1 MRIFK
6 KHFVVLSAL
15 ALSSLTVG
23 CSTGYKEASLSFD
36 QGLST
41 DEPQLQ
47 KTIARFCDSAYI
59 AVNQTQEITPL
70 DVMDRYKSLQAMKSE
85 WSSPM
90 LVAELTKAALI
101 SYKTVEEVV
110 ERFDDLS
117 ERFHTDLN
125 EDQIAELTKASIITD
140 TPVSVVAGR
149 YKEFKKIQDWKFKVH
164 AVEMTKVA
172 LFSDR
177 SAEQVMAVFEDFKN
191 RQGKNSMER
200 EITELTKVAV
210 LTGRSPNEIVKV
222 YDQIDKRGNE
232 REDRSRVAELTK
244 IALLTNSSAKTVYF
258 RFAEIHSKN
267 KNRGDRNRVMELTK
281 LSLLG
286 KRTADDVLRTYNKLA
301 RLDDAQK
308 KSSANSAAMTFN
320 MLSGEL
326 LQDSVYGENVD
337 ECSGAYARLL
347 LSVDSYK
354 DGES

>member
-1 MRIFK
+1 MRNFK
-6 KHFVVLSAL
+6 TRWIVWTAL
-15 ALSSLTVG
+15 ASTALTVG
-23 CSTGYKEASLSFD
+23 CSTGYKESSLSFD
-36 QGLST
+36 QGLSN

-70 DVMDRYKSLQAMKSE
+70 DVMDRYKSLQSMKSE

-101 SYKTVEEVV
+101 SYKSVEEVV

-117 ERFHTDLN
+117 NRFNTELN
-125 EDQIAELTKASIITD
+125 EDQIAELTKASIITE
-140 TPVSVVAGR
+140 TPVSAVATR
-149 YKEFKKIQDWKFKVH
+149 YKEFKKIQEWKFKVH

-177 SAEQVMAVFEDFKN
+177 SVSDVMQVFEEFKI
-191 RQGKNSMER
+191 RQGKNSQEK
-200 EITELTKVAV
+200 ELTELTKVAV
-210 LTGRSPNEIVKV
+210 LTGRAPNEIVKI

-232 REDRSRVAELTK
+232 KEDRSQVAELTK
-244 IALLTNSSAKTVYF
+244 VALLTNSSAKTVYF
-258 RFAEIHSKN
+258 RFSEIHSKN
-267 KNRGDRNRVMELTK
+267 KKPGDRYRVMELTK

-286 KRTADDVLRTYNKLA
+286 KRTADDVLKTYNKLA
-301 RLDDAQK
+301 RLDDASQK
-308 KSSANSAAMTFN
+308 SKANSTAMTFN

-337 ECSGAYARLL
+337 ECSGAFARLL
-347 LSVDSYK
+347 LSVDSYH

>member
-1 MRIFK
+1 MRNLNKNFI
-6 KHFVVLSAL
+6 VLSVIATSAL
-15 ALSSLTVG
+15 TAG
-23 CSTGYKEASLSFD
+23 CSTGYKEVNLSFE
-36 QGLST
+36 QGMSS
-41 DEPQLQ
+41 DESQIQ
-47 KTIARFCDSAYI
+47 KSIARFCDSAYI

-70 DVMDRYKSLQAMKSE
+70 DVMDRYKNLQSMKSE

-110 ERFDDLS
+110 ARFDDFS
-117 ERFHTDLN
+117 SRFGTDLN

-140 TPVSVVAGR
+140 TPVAVVASR
-149 YKEFKKIQDWKFKVH
+149 YKEFKKVQDWKFKVH

-177 SAEQVMAVFEDFKN
+177 TVEDVMLVFEEFKA
-191 RQGKNSMER
+191 RQGKSGQEK
-200 EITELTKVAV
+200 ELTELTKVAV

-232 REDRSRVAELTK
+232 KEDRSRVAELTK
-244 IALLTNSSAKTVYF
+244 VAILTHSSAKTVFF
-258 RFAEIHSKN
+258 RFNEIHSKN
-267 KNRGDRNRVMELTK
+267 KNHHDRNSAMELTK

-286 KRTADDVLRTYNKLA
+286 KRTADDVLKTYNRLA
-301 RLDDAQK
+301 RLDNASK
-308 KSSANSAAMTFN
+308 RSKENSTAMTYN

-326 LQDSVYGENVD
+326 LQDAVYGENID

-347 LSVDSYK
+347 LSVDSYR